1 MRRKE
6 YLDKKI
12 NKYKPNNE
20 IIKSK
25 EKEYID
31 AVLYYEPFRRSYFRY
46 FEDLFKI
53 NHEVY
58 YLQAFNL
65 YEIKKTK
72 LNYKFRFILNYAK
85 ISCDGKNYRLDNC
98 MATYKVTISK
108 DLRVDSI
115 NKESLESNRHYNS
128 NNSDKKHRHI
138 IGDLISSQ
146 FIAQSPFITLE
157 NLENFISY
165 KLQKVIKHL
174 ELKDLDNKDLKELYF
189 KLEINKIKSSPL
201 KLKSII
207 RKFKY
212 NGYTELMKNN
222 SLWYTNENDELFIK
236 EIKIKSNINNIF
248 KIYEELKGT
257 TAIEELILSLGI
269 EEFSEEDLSSI
280 IRFYGDINIEFHFKL
295 DLEDY
300 IDANNNKFNVIED
313 LTSAVGKNRFGI
325 YINIRKGIH
334 PYLGI
339 RYKIKGNPNNLNNP
353 ILGYYMGLPL
363 RKINY
368 DYEYWYRKAFKKNRK
383 II

>member
-85 ISCDGKNYRLDNC
+85 ISYDGKNYRLDNC

-128 NNSDKKHRHI
+128 NNSDKSI
-138 IGDLISSQ
+138 DTS
-146 FIAQSPFITLE
+146 
-157 NLENFISY
+157 
-165 KLQKVIKHL
+165 
-174 ELKDLDNKDLKELYF
+174 
-189 KLEINKIKSSPL
+189 LEI
-201 KLKSII
+201 
-207 RKFKY
+207 
-212 NGYTELMKNN
+212 
-222 SLWYTNENDELFIK
+222 
-236 EIKIKSNINNIF
+236 
-248 KIYEELKGT
+248 
-257 TAIEELILSLGI
+257 
-269 EEFSEEDLSSI
+269 
-280 IRFYGDINIEFHFKL
+280 
-295 DLEDY
+295 
-300 IDANNNKFNVIED
+300 
-313 LTSAVGKNRFGI
+313 
-325 YINIRKGIH
+325 
-334 PYLGI
+334 
-339 RYKIKGNPNNLNNP
+339 
-353 ILGYYMGLPL
+353 
-363 RKINY
+363 
-368 DYEYWYRKAFKKNRK
+368 
-383 II
+383 